1 MNKHLKSRNNAFTLI
16 ELLVVI
22 AIIAILAAI
31 LFPAFARAR
40 ENARR
45 ASCMSNEKQ
54 MGLGITQYVQD
65 HDEKLP
71 PYGYDGPTK
80 ETWATVVQPYMKST
94 QIFNCPSGGQPYIKP
109 YERGSWD
116 GGNSG
121 SYGYNYAY
129 LGDAATPVSLAAI
142 EEVST
147 TLMVGE
153 ITGLLNTTAYYYP
166 TNANA
171 GNNEYL
177 RHLEGS
183 NILFVDGHVKWFNA
197 SNLKSQPNLW
207 LADKP

>member
-1 MNKHLKSRNNAFTLI
+1 MNKHQKPRNNAFTLI

-54 MGLGITQYVQD
+54 MGLGIMQYVQD
-65 HDEKLP
+65 YDEKLP
-71 PYGYDGPTK
+71 PYGYATPTR
-80 ETWATVVQPYMKST
+80 ETWASIVQPYMKST
-94 QIFNCPSGGQPYIKP
+94 QIFNCPSGGQLYIKP

-121 SYGYNYAY
+121 AYGYNYAY
-129 LGDAATPVSLAAI
+129 LGDANTPVSIASV

-153 ITGLLNTTAYYYP
+153 INGIQNTTAYYP
-166 TNANA
+166 ISIDP

-197 SNLKSQPNLW
+197 SSLKSQPNLW